1 MRALIGLILA
11 VVIGF
16 LIYKFYFAQV
26 QPEGPGSGTVATQ
39 AISLTGVKNDLNAI
53 AQAERMYQA
62 QNGSYATLDELIS
75 SGALQMGRRERDGYT
90 YEVEVSGTGFTATAR
105 HSGGPGDIRWPT
117 LVVDQTMEIRQV
129 D

>member
-16 LIYKFYFAQV
+16 LVYEFYFAKV
-26 QPEGPGSGTVATQ
+26 EPEGPGTVATQ

-53 AQAERMYQA
+53 AQAERMHLA

-75 SGALQMGRRERDGYT
+75 SGALQMGRRSRDGYT
-90 YEVEVSGTGFTATAR
+90 YEVEVSGNGFTATAR
-105 HSGGPGDIRWPT
+105 HTGGPGGVRWPT
-117 LVVDQTMEIRQV
+117 LVIDQTMEIREV